1 MTRRSHMQGA
11 EAAAQWLLLQEA
23 GSGPSDDRR
32 LAAWLDE
39 DDDHIRELAAVRN
52 ACDALDRHG
61 GEDELLAMRQAAL
74 AARAERRPYTHGWV
88 RLAAGIGVLAI
99 GGALAWGAM
108 TTFSPSRAISS
119 GSISAQAVRY
129 ATAVG
134 ERSTAT
140 LPDGSVVAL
149 NTATVLEVDYSDR
162 ERAVRLLA
170 GQAQFDV
177 AHGSPLPFRV
187 YAQGQVITA
196 TGTLFDVFVKPDE
209 VRVALIEGRVLVKN
223 ERPQGRSASTPEV
236 LAPGEVLVAQVGAP
250 VSVRPGDVRQLSQ
263 WREGLVAFND
273 TPLSEAVAEI
283 NRYTNR
289 PIQLAD
295 PEVGRLRVSG
305 SFRVAEPER
314 FAHTMAEVFL
324 LDVNSSDIGLVLS
337 SKTKM

>member
-1 MTRRSHMQGA
+1 MMRRPHSQGA
-11 EAAAQWLLLQEA
+11 EAAARRLLLQEA
-23 GSGPSDDRR
+23 GPGPADKRR

-39 DDDHIRELAAVRN
+39 NDDHVREFAAVRG

-61 GEDELLAMRQAAL
+61 GADEMLAMRQAAL
-74 AARAERRPYTHGWV
+74 AARAERRSQPRGWT
-88 RLAAGIGVLAI
+88 RLAAGLIALAV
-99 GGALAWGAM
+99 GGALAWG
-108 TTFSPSRAISS
+108 TLTDFSAVQAISPREAS
-119 GSISAQAVRY
+119 AGSVRY

-149 NTATVLEVDYSDR
+149 NTATVLEVHYSEN

-196 TGTLFDVFVKPDE
+196 TGTVFDVLVKPGDL
-209 VRVALIEGRVLVKN
+209 RVALIEGRVQVKN
-223 ERPQGRSASTPEV
+223 EHPRGQSTSVPEI
-236 LAPGEVLVAQVGAP
+236 LAPGEVLVARAGAP
-250 VSVRPGDVRQLSQ
+250 VSVQRGDVQQLSQ
-263 WREGLVAFND
+263 WRAGLVAFND

-283 NRYTNR
+283 NRYTTR

-295 PEVGRLRVSG
+295 PAAGRLRVSG

-314 FAHTMAEVFL
+314 FARTMTEVFP
-324 LDVNSSDIGLVLS
+324 LDVSILDDRVILS
-337 SKTKM
+337 YKLTM